1 MVIRTKDGR
10 IINFVVWD
18 EPEDESIGVV
28 QCLNCGLGITLHKG
42 SATEIA
48 TDIVTFSLE
57 HPCVQTVQNKN

>member
-10 IINFVVWD
+10 IIHFVVWE

-28 QCLNCGLGITLHKG
+28 QCQNCGFGVPLRKG

-48 TDIVTFSLE
+48 IDIVTFSLE
-57 HPCVQTVQNKN
+57 HPCVQTVQTS